1 MVFVMNIG
9 ESVRLIRQVAQL
21 TQEEMAARLQITSNY
36 LSLLENGKATPR
48 LSLLKRIEACF
59 DVPASF
65 IVWNAHFAG
74 QKSDPEISERYR
86 RLGEQ
91 MTELAIT
98 LVRRRQLAEGP

>member
-1 MVFVMNIG
+1 MSIG
-9 ESVRLIRQVAQL
+9 HSIRLIRQVAQL
-21 TQEEMAARLQITSNY
+21 TQEEMAERLHITSNY

-48 LSLLKRIEACF
+48 LQLLKQIEEQF

-65 IVWNAHFAG
+65 IVWNAHFTG
-74 QKSDPEISERYR
+74 RQTDPELSERYR

-98 LVRRRQLAEGP
+98 LIRRRHGAKT

>member
-1 MVFVMNIG
+1 MA
-9 ESVRLIRQVAQL
+9 ERL
-21 TQEEMAARLQITSNY
+21 EITSNY

-48 LSLLKRIEACF
+48 LSLLNRIEACF

-65 IVWNAHFAG
+65 IVWNAHFAA
-74 QKSDPEISERYR
+74 QKGDPDISDRYR

-98 LVRRRQLAEGP
+98 LIKRRQIAEGP